1 MTKVALL
8 DALTQLIADCT
19 KDVNLPCA
27 VQKGDE
33 AATSRAPDVYRMRL
47 PDSSA
52 AKKIVPYI
60 LIQIITGA
68 DKQPEGERVYS
79 TATVRFVFAV
89 YSDNEEEGALHLLNL
104 MERVRRRLLEDIVV
118 AGMFQLDLAEGLE
131 SLAYPDDT
139 APYYAGEM
147 IGTFYLPPIPRRV
160 NFDEF

>member
-8 DALTQLIADCT
+8 DALKQLITDCT

-60 LIQIITGA
+60 LIQIVTGR
-68 DKQPEGERVYS
+68 DQQNEGERAKS
-79 TATVRFVFAV
+79 TATARFIFAV
-89 YSDNEEEGALHLLNL
+89 YADNEEDGALHLLNL
-104 MERVRRRLLEDIVV
+104 MELVRQRLLEQIVV
-118 AGMFQLDLAEGLE
+118 ADLFQLDLEEGLE
-131 SLAYPDDT
+131 SLVYPDDT

-147 IGTFYLPPIPRRV
+147 IGTFYLPPIHRRV
-160 NFDEF
+160 DYEF